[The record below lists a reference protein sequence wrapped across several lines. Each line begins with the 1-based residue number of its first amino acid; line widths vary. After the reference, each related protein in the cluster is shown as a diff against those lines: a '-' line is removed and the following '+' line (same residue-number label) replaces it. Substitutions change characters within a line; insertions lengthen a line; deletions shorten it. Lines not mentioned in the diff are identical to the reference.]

1 MAQKL
6 LAAVL
11 FLLVSTHALHAQS
24 VDEML
29 DQAKQLEKQMK
40 ETEALIRFKEVLKL
54 QPDQVIALV
63 EASELSSREGN
74 RQKEKEDKA
83 RFFGEAKGYAEE
95 ALKVAPN
102 DPGAN
107 YAMSVAMGRMAL
119 ISGAKEKVAASREV
133 KKYAELA
140 IKFNPN
146 YAQAYHVLGKWNF
159 EVANLSFLE
168 RNAAKALFGGLPDGS
183 LQQAIDNYE
192 KCRRLDPSFIL
203 NYYELARAY
212 KKNDQETQAME
223 VLKKAVTLRSI
234 YQDDTA
240 IKADC
245 KKMLEEMQ

>member
-11 FLLVSTHALHAQS
+11 FLLIGGALHAQS
-24 VDEML
+24 VDEMV

-40 ETEALIRFKEVLKL
+40 EADALARYKEILKV
-54 QPDQVIALV
+54 QPDQLAALV

-74 RQKEKEDKA
+74 RRKEKEEKA
-83 RFFGEAKGYAEE
+83 RYFGEAKSYAEE
-95 ALKVAPN
+95 ALKLAPN

-119 ISGAKEKVAASREV
+119 ISGAKEKVAASRDV
-133 KKYAELA
+133 KRYAELA

-146 YAQAYHVLGKWNF
+146 HAQAYHVLGKWNY

-168 RNAAKALFGGLPDGS
+168 KNAAKALFGGMPDGS

-223 VLKKAVTLRSI
+223 VLKKAVTLRNI

>member
-11 FLLVSTHALHAQS
+11 FLLIGGALHAQS
-24 VDEML
+24 VDEMV

-40 ETEALIRFKEVLKL
+40 EADALARYKEILKV
-54 QPDQVIALV
+54 QPEQLAALV

-74 RQKEKEDKA
+74 RRKEKEEKA
-83 RFFGEAKGYAEE
+83 RYFGEAKSYAEE
-95 ALKVAPN
+95 ALKLAPN

-119 ISGAKEKVAASREV
+119 ISGAKEKVAASRDV
-133 KKYAELA
+133 KRYAELA

-146 YAQAYHVLGKWNF
+146 HAHAYHVLGKWNY

-168 RNAAKALFGGLPDGS
+168 KNAAKALFGGMPDGS

-223 VLKKAVTLRSI
+223 VLKKAVSLRNI
-234 YQDDTA
+234 YQDDIA

>member
-11 FLLVSTHALHAQS
+11 FLLIGGALHAQS
-24 VDEML
+24 VDEMV

-40 ETEALIRFKEVLKL
+40 EADALARYKEILKV
-54 QPDQVIALV
+54 QPDQLAALV

-74 RQKEKEDKA
+74 RRKEKEEKA
-83 RFFGEAKGYAEE
+83 RYFSEAKSYAEE
-95 ALKVAPN
+95 ALKLAPN

-119 ISGAKEKVAASREV
+119 ISGAKEKVAASRDV
-133 KKYAELA
+133 KRYAELA

-146 YAQAYHVLGKWNF
+146 HAQAYHVLGKWNY

-168 RNAAKALFGGLPDGS
+168 KNAAKALFGGMPDGS

-223 VLKKAVTLRSI
+223 VLKKAVTLRNI